1 MFFLFFLGHG
11 GKRHVVMFPAG
22 LKPVTRAEILIS
34 SLQDTTV
41 RMKSKFPGVDSVLQV
56 QSDVGAVVSLS
67 SEIVLDGN
75 KREDKGI
82 FIESDHPISVYGH
95 SGDECCEGEGFL
107 AIPVDF
113 WGTEY
118 DIATHINSTV
128 AVVAVEDNT
137 EVIAKGFWA
146 GVLFES
152 NYYANG
158 DNITF
163 ILSAGQTAQL
173 QTPLGYLL
181 GTRLHSN
188 KPIGVISGQYYAS
201 PSRSKY
207 NQMIEF
213 IPPAS
218 SIGKNFIVPP
228 FFNTTYLTLHYYN
241 MGEDN
246 LVTTRGKNVNRSS
259 KLQKRG
265 GYMISAGASNPY
277 YGFAEKPVILTATP
291 YTISPFLLFVP
302 SLDQYSNNYKF
313 HTPTKQNLTHY
324 IVLLVKSKDES
335 GITIDG
341 QTIYSKVESLDALL
355 INDAIYLVIS
365 AEVSTGQHYVTH
377 PDPNVTFGL
386 ILYGFDDTQSYA
398 YPVGLRLPP
407 FSVTVAA

>member
-1 MFFLFFLGHG
+1 
-11 GKRHVVMFPAG
+11 MFPES

-41 RMKSKFPGVDSVLQV
+41 SLKSKFPGVDRVLQV
-56 QSDVGAVVSLS
+56 QSDVGAVVSLPPG
-67 SEIVLDGN
+67 IVLDGN

-82 FIESDHPISVYGH
+82 IIESDHPISVYGH
-95 SGDECCEGEGFL
+95 SGDECCAGEGFL
-107 AIPVDF
+107 AIPVDSL
-113 WGTEY
+113 GKEY
-118 DIATHINSTV
+118 YTATQFNSTV

-137 EVIAKGFWA
+137 EVIITKGFWG

-152 NYYANG
+152 NYYDMG

-163 ILSAGQTAQL
+163 NLSAGQTAQL

-181 GTRLHSN
+181 GTRVYSN

-228 FFNTTYLTLHYYN
+228 FFNTTYLTLHYNN

-246 LVTTRGKNVNRSS
+246 LVTTKGKNVHRSS

-265 GYMISAGASNPY
+265 GSLISAGASNPY
-277 YGFAEKPVILTATP
+277 HGFAEKPVILTATP

-313 HTPTKQNLTHY
+313 HTPTKPNLTHY

-341 QTIYSKVESLDALL
+341 QKIYSKVESLDALL

-377 PDPNVTFGL
+377 PDPSVRFGL

-398 YPVGLRLPP
+398 YPVGLRLPSP
-407 FSVTVAA
+407 SVTVAP